1 MIKGLLTFKP
11 LADGSVQILI
21 KGKAEDIPELA
32 RLYGKEVQLGL
43 AVDHATVQ
51 SVNNIFLSRIQYE
64 LEGIIKD
71 IQGELNIEEA
81 SKKAQQEYDAAI
93 ELLKQ

>member
-64 LEGIIKD
+64 LEGIVKD
-71 IQGELNIEEA
+71 IQSEMTSEEITPEA
-81 SKKAQQEYDAAI
+81 VSIQD
-93 ELLKQ
+93 